1 MQEIREK
8 NDSGSYRCS
17 DPIRRANKRPENN
30 THPNRGI
37 TSYRR
42 SNHLYPHNDLAYIT
56 RNPLPMLKSYFTV
69 AFRFLNRHRAFAFIN
84 IFGLAVGASCALCIF
99 LFVSHELSYDTHYPN
114 ADRIYRV
121 IQGGDEGEQSSS
133 LPFPSG
139 PTLLHDYPEMIE
151 KQVRLFN
158 FQASSLAV
166 VQESGT
172 ERKAFNET
180 RFFFGDSTFFEV
192 FKFSVVAGDPANAL
206 NGPGLVVINRST
218 AMRYFNSTDA
228 VGKVFGFEG
237 KYDLTVTAVVDDV
250 PENTHFRFDF
260 LASFA
265 SLQNLFEKGI
275 PETNWYW
282 NPVWTYVMLKPG
294 QRAADLEKQL
304 PFFVQKYYHPS
315 VKDETQ
321 LVLQPVTDIYL
332 TSKSS
337 YEIGAMSDMR
347 YVYIFSIVSLVVLL
361 MACINFINLTTAHA
375 AERFK
380 EIGMRKVMGAQRRN
394 LIFQFISES
403 MMMVTLAA
411 VIAIAITAVVLPY
424 LNVLTGKSLNLFTI
438 VQPEYLL
445 RFATAILATG
455 LLAGSYPAFVLSRH
469 QAVDVLKPN
478 QGKYSG
484 NILLRKAL
492 VVVQFTIA
500 VVFISG
506 SILAFRQ
513 IGYMQNARLGFEGD
527 QILVL
532 PVQRLSIVP
541 QYESF
546 KKMLQSNSNVINV
559 STANVIVGR
568 EYQSSN
574 YKREGADDMT
584 MYPCL
589 FVRNDFA
596 KTMGIPMVA
605 GRDFS
610 EEMTT
615 PGYQAMINRSLAL
628 QLGWN
633 TPEEAVGQILDGTLE
648 GKIEITGVTEDFH
661 YASLKEVVGPMI
673 MLRSDM
679 VPKHRDFFT
688 RFVLVRV
695 KGSDLDATVDFA
707 RKKWNDLVSESPFD
721 YFFLDDNLD
730 RLYKAEEKFNEL
742 GFVFSIIAISIGALG
757 LFGLAAFAVR
767 KRRKE
772 ISIRRVLGAS
782 VRSILVLLSQDFILL
797 IAISSVLGIPLC
809 WYLMSQWLRGFAFRI
824 EIGPAAFIA
833 GVFALLAMT
842 ALTIGFTTARA
853 SRANPV
859 DSLRSE

>member
-1 MQEIREK
+1 MFR
-8 NDSGSYRCS
+8 SY
-17 DPIRRANKRPENN
+17 
-30 THPNRGI
+30 
-37 TSYRR
+37 
-42 SNHLYPHNDLAYIT
+42 L
-56 RNPLPMLKSYFTV
+56 TV
-69 AFRFLNRHRAFAFIN
+69 ALRFLGRHRVFAFIN
-84 IFGLAVGASCALCIF
+84 IFGLAIGASCALCIF
-99 LFVSHELSYDTHYPN
+99 LFVTNELSYDAHYPN

-121 IQGGDEGEQSSS
+121 IQGGDTGEQSSS

-139 PTLLHDYPEMIE
+139 TTLFHDYPDMIE
-151 KQVRLFN
+151 TQVRLFN

-166 VQESGT
+166 VQESGND
-172 ERKAFNET
+172 RKTFNET
-180 RFFFGDSTFFEV
+180 RFFFGDSTFFKV
-192 FKFSVVAGDPANAL
+192 FQFPLIAGDPAKAL

-218 AMRYFNSTDA
+218 AERYFNSTDV
-228 VGKVFGFEG
+228 VGKMFKFEG
-237 KYDLTVTAVVDDV
+237 KYDLTVTAVVEDI

-275 PETNWYW
+275 PENNWYW
-282 NPVWTYVMLKPG
+282 NPVWTYVLLKPG
-294 QRAADLEKQL
+294 QSPVDLENQL
-304 PFFVQKYYHPS
+304 PFFVDKYYHPS
-315 VKDETQ
+315 VKADTK

-337 YEIGAMSDMR
+337 YEIGVMSDIR
-347 YVYIFSIVSLVVLL
+347 YVYVFSIVSLAVLL
-361 MACINFINLTTAHA
+361 MACINFINLTTAHS

-394 LIFQFISES
+394 LILQFISES
-403 MMMVTLAA
+403 VMMVTLAA
-411 VIAIAITAVVLPY
+411 VLALVITALILPY
-424 LNVLTGKSLNLFTI
+424 LNEMTGKSLTLLSLLK
-438 VQPEYLL
+438 PAYLL
-445 RFATAILATG
+445 RFLVAILITG
-455 LLAGSYPAFVLSRH
+455 VLAGSYPAFVLSRH
-469 QAVDVLKPN
+469 QAVDVLQPN
-478 QGKYSG
+478 RGRFSG
-484 NILLRKAL
+484 NILLRKML

-513 IGYMQNARLGFEGD
+513 INYMQSARLGFEGD

-546 KKMLQSNSNVINV
+546 KKMLQANSNVLNV

-568 EYQSSN
+568 EYQASN
-574 YKREGADDMT
+574 YKKEGDDDMS

-596 KTMGIPMVA
+596 RTMGIPMLA

-610 EEMTT
+610 EEMTA
-615 PGYQAMINRSLAL
+615 PGYQAMINKSLAVS
-628 QLGWN
+628 LGWAN
-633 TPEEAVGQILDGTLE
+633 PNDAVGQILDGTLE

-661 YASLKEVVGPMI
+661 YASLKETVGPMI
-673 MLRSDM
+673 MLRSDL

-688 RFVLVRV
+688 RFVLIRV
-695 KGSDLDATVDFA
+695 KGTDLDGTVDFA
-707 RKKWNDLVSESPFD
+707 RKKWNELVAESPFD

-730 RLYKAEEKFNEL
+730 RLYKAEEKFNQL
-742 GFVFSIIAISIGALG
+742 GFIFSIVAVCIGALG

-782 VRSILVLLSQDFILL
+782 VRSILLLLGSDFILL
-797 IAISSVLGIPLC
+797 IVVSSALGIPVC
-809 WYLMSQWLRGFAFRI
+809 WYLMSRWLEGFAFRI
-824 EIGPAAFIA
+824 EVGPAAFILS
-833 GVFALLAMT
+833 VLALLVMT
-842 ALTIGFTTARA
+842 TVTIGFTTARA

>member
-1 MQEIREK
+1 
-8 NDSGSYRCS
+8 
-17 DPIRRANKRPENN
+17 
-30 THPNRGI
+30 
-37 TSYRR
+37 
-42 SNHLYPHNDLAYIT
+42 
-56 RNPLPMLKSYFTV
+56 MLKSYLTV
-69 AFRFLNRHRAFAFIN
+69 ALRFLARHQVFAFIN
-84 IFGLAVGASCALCIF
+84 IFGLAIGAACAICIF
-99 LFVSHELSYDTHYPN
+99 LFVSNELSYDTYHPN
-114 ADRIYRV
+114 ADRIFRV
-121 IQGGDEGEQSSS
+121 IQGGDGEGEQSSS

-139 PTLLHDYPEMIE
+139 PTLLHDYPDAIE

-166 VQESGT
+166 VQETGT

-180 RFFFGDSTFFEV
+180 RFFFGDSTFFDVFPFEV
-192 FKFSVVAGDPANAL
+192 IVGDPHKAL
-206 NGPGLVVINRST
+206 NGPGLVVINEST
-218 AMRYFNSTDA
+218 AQRYFGNTA
-228 VGKVFGFEG
+228 VIGQVFKFEG
-237 KYDLTVTAVVDDV
+237 KYDLTVTAVVKDI
-250 PENTHFRFDF
+250 PQNTHFQFDF

-275 PETNWYW
+275 PENNWYW

-294 QRAADLEKQL
+294 QDPAELEKQM
-304 PFFVQKYYHPS
+304 PFFVDKYYHPS
-315 VKDETQ
+315 VKADTE
-321 LVLQPVTDIYL
+321 LELQAVTDIYL
-332 TSKSS
+332 TSKSL
-337 YEIGAMSDMR
+337 YEIGVMSDMR
-347 YVYIFSIVSLVVLL
+347 YVYVFSIVSIAVLL
-361 MACINFINLTTAHA
+361 MACINFINLTTAHS

-380 EIGMRKVMGAQRRN
+380 EIGMRKVMGAQRKN
-394 LIFQFISES
+394 LILQFISES
-403 MMMVTLAA
+403 VLMVLLAA
-411 VIAIAITAVVLPY
+411 LIAVAITALVLPY
-424 LNVLTGKSLNLFTI
+424 LNLLTEKSLSLRTL
-438 VQPEYLL
+438 VAPEYLL
-445 RFATAILATG
+445 RFAGAILVTG

-478 QGKYSG
+478 SGKFSG
-484 NILLRKAL
+484 NILLRKML

-513 IGYMQNARLGFEGD
+513 IDYMQNARLGFEGD
-527 QILVL
+527 QILVI

-541 QYESF
+541 QYETF

-568 EYQSSN
+568 EYQASN
-574 YKREGADDMT
+574 YKKEGTDDLS

-596 KTMGIPMVA
+596 KTMGIPLLA

-615 PGYQAMINRSLAL
+615 PGYQAMINRSLAV
-628 QLGWN
+628 QLGWKN
-633 TPEEAVGQILDGTLE
+633 PEDAIGQILDGTLE

-661 YASLKEVVGPMI
+661 YASLKETVGPMI
-673 MLRSDM
+673 MLRSDL
-679 VPKHRDFFT
+679 VAKHRDFFT

-695 KGSDLDATVDFA
+695 KGGDLDGTVDFA
-707 RKKWNDLVSESPFD
+707 RKKWSELVSESPFD

-742 GFVFSIIAISIGALG
+742 GFIFSIVAISIGALG

-782 VRSILVLLSQDFILL
+782 VRSILLLLGSDFILL
-797 IAISSVLGIPLC
+797 IFISSIIGIGLC
-809 WYLMSQWLRGFAFRI
+809 WYLMSAWLEGFAFRI
-824 EIGPAAFIA
+824 DIGPMAFVV
-833 GVFALLAMT
+833 GVLSLLLMT
-842 ALTIGFTTARA
+842 ALTIGVTTARA
-853 SRANPV
+853 STANPV
-859 DSLRSE
+859 DNLRSE